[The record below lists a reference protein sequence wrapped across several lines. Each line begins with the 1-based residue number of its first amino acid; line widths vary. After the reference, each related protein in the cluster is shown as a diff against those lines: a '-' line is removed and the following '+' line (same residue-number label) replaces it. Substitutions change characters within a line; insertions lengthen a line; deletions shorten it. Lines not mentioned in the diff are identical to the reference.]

1 MNTIVIAPDSFKE
14 SLNAEKT
21 ARCIADG
28 VRKVFPDLNIIQ
40 VPMSDGG
47 EGLVHTLVTA
57 TGGQTIEC
65 TVTGPLGE
73 NVTSFYGIL
82 GDGKTAVIEMAAA
95 SGLPL
100 IPLTRRNPLYTST
113 YGTGELIRLALDSG
127 CRKVIVGIGG
137 SATNDGGAGMAQA
150 LGARLLTARG
160 GAIKAGAI
168 GLEQL
173 DSIDLCQLDARIKE
187 TEFVVAVDVDNPLC
201 GPQGASYIY
210 GPQKGAD
217 AAMLPR
223 LDGILKHYARVIK
236 RDVGS
241 DVAAIPG
248 AGAAG
253 GLGAGMV
260 AFLGARLSPG
270 VEVVLEVVKLERILA
285 QGVDL
290 VITGEGEINHQT
302 ACGKVPV
309 GVARLAKKY
318 GIPVIALAGSVGDR
332 AAAVLETGIDAYF
345 SIISK
350 PMTLAAA
357 MKDVEI
363 LLTDTAEQCMRL
375 LRVFL

>member
-248 AGAAG
+248 A
-253 GLGAGMV
+253 
-260 AFLGARLSPG
+260 
-270 VEVVLEVVKLERILA
+270 
-285 QGVDL
+285 
-290 VITGEGEINHQT
+290 
-302 ACGKVPV
+302 
-309 GVARLAKKY
+309 
-318 GIPVIALAGSVGDR
+318 
-332 AAAVLETGIDAYF
+332 
-345 SIISK
+345 
-350 PMTLAAA
+350 
-357 MKDVEI
+357 
-363 LLTDTAEQCMRL
+363 
-375 LRVFL
+375 